1 MSDEPPPSSPAN
13 KVTIVSN
20 EQEHLKK
27 IHDKDANNYVSSSV
41 FDDLAG
47 LRKAQKVIVVRKTV
61 LVNVKVDK
69 PPNNQH
75 FRAHPE
81 WYLDDASIVQDRG
94 TGTFYYVHP
103 VMRTYPKLAPIIR
116 YVTLAVVFLW
126 PSSSLMI
133 WPVPK
138 LEGGKRKD
146 FPVWKS
152 ARVAY
157 ESSRD
162 QWMQITWNEL
172 NRDYNVETAEK
183 ISVEPQWPTDKS
195 FTDLLKLGFDGK
207 IIDNEDHEYVRQLRG
222 LDT

>member
-1 MSDEPPPSSPAN
+1 M
-13 KVTIVSN
+13 SN
-20 EQEHLKK
+20 ELEHLKK
-27 IHDKDANNYVSSSV
+27 VHDKDADNYVSSSV

-47 LRKAQKVIVVRKTV
+47 LRKAQKVTVVRKTV

-75 FRAHPE
+75 FRAHRE
-81 WYLDDASIVQDRG
+81 WYIDDASIVHDRD
-94 TGTFYYVHP
+94 TGTFYFVHP
-103 VMRTYPKLAPIIR
+103 IMRTHPKLAPIIR
-116 YVTLAVVFLW
+116 YVTLGTVFLW
-126 PSSSLMI
+126 PSGVLQI

-157 ESSRD
+157 ELSRD
-162 QWMQITWNEL
+162 QWTQITWNEL
-172 NRDYNVETAEK
+172 TRDYNVETAEK
-183 ISVEPQWPTDKS
+183 IEVEPQWPADKS
-195 FTDLLKLGFDGK
+195 FNDLLKLGFDGK
-207 IIDNEDHEYVRQLRG
+207 IIDNEDHEYARQLRG